1 MTGSLFGFHVWV
13 NLGSDPLNHE
23 RNLEAGV
30 REEGEREDEHGK
42 GLRNVLEHRRLRRFH
57 MSLNPYRVT
66 LSFKCS
72 CIQFRI
78 CPISETGEHGCACTS
93 ARAHK
98 SCDSCAWGSGVCARV
113 VLESSKAAAVKSRN
127 LT

>member
-93 ARAHK
+93 RVIPVLGGPACVRAL
-98 SCDSCAWGSGVCARV
+98 CW
-113 VLESSKAAAVKSRN
+113 KAAKQQQSSQE
-127 LT
+127 T